1 MRIESFEE
9 AREESKLTLDTLD
22 FSAVTKKFKIVKNFE
37 SDAEEDSVSKLLKV
51 RDIEQEVGEKDEFE
65 NTKEDNLET

>member
-51 RDIEQEVGEKDEFE
+51 RDIE
-65 NTKEDNLET
+65 